1 MTIGGVVTA
10 YGVGFKCLRTRGRV
24 GNPRRVGRK
33 YIITQARISVGGMYL
48 PLCILFTLKRNA

>member
-48 PLCILFTLKRNA
+48 PTLYIIYPKT